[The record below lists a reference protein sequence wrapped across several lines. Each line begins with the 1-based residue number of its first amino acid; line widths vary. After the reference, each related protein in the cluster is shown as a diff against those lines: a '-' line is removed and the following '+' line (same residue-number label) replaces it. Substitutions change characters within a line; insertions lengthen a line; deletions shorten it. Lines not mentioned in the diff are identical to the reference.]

1 LNSSN
6 TALAIVPAPRKAKR
20 CSLAICIT
28 LFGGFC
34 TVAPFARIALP
45 RVEAFI
51 PIYDSTLALNNFVTA
66 GLLVVGFSRSRLRA
80 VLVLASGYLFTSLMA
95 LPHMATFPGLFS
107 SNGLLGAGPQT
118 SAWLNVFRQGGFP
131 VIVIGYALL
140 KGHDAKTTDSRS
152 NPPASV
158 VPTAVGTVA
167 AVCLL
172 TLLATSGHQLLPRI
186 VDGDGYTTTMMA
198 VSVAL

>member
-1 LNSSN
+1 
-6 TALAIVPAPRKAKR
+6 
-20 CSLAICIT
+20 
-28 LFGGFC
+28 
-34 TVAPFARIALP
+34 
-45 RVEAFI
+45 
-51 PIYDSTLALNNFVTA
+51 
-66 GLLVVGFSRSRLRA
+66 
-80 VLVLASGYLFTSLMA
+80 MA

-140 KGHDAKTTDSRS
+140 KGYDAKTTDSRS
-152 NPPASV
+152 NSPASA

-172 TLLATSGHQLLPRI
+172 TLLATSDHQLLPPI
-186 VDGDGYTTTMMA
+186 VDGDGYATTMMA
-198 VSVAL
+198 VSVALCVFSLVALAILESTFCFQT